1 MRYDVVI
8 VGAGIAGLS
17 CAKILHRNKLSFI
30 ILESSSLPGGR
41 IKTETVDGF
50 QLDHGFQVLQTGYP
64 EASKTLDFKKL
75 KLKKFLAGVNN
86 IQ

>member
-1 MRYDVVI
+1 LEPELPDSV
-8 VGAGIAGLS
+8 AP
-17 CAKILHRNKLSFI
+17 SFFTGT
-30 ILESSSLPGGR
+30 SSLLSSLNPAACQGGR

-75 KLKKFLAGVNN
+75 KLKKFPAGVNN